1 MMKTRKKVV
10 RAVIKRRRTSSA
22 SSSNHYALGWGRPSV
37 LHAVVVIF
45 LEFFAWGLLTV
56 PVVNVMSQAFPQ
68 YTFLMN
74 GMIQGVKGI
83 LSFLSAPLVGALSD
97 VWGRKSWLL
106 VTVFCTCLPIPL
118 LKISA
123 WWYFAV
129 FSLSGVF
136 SVTFSVVFAYVAD
149 ITDDSDRTAAYG
161 MVTATFF
168 ASFIVSP
175 ALGAYI
181 AETYG
186 DVSVVLLSTAIA
198 LLDVVFILACVP
210 ESLPTRPKNWGAPIT
225 WEQADPFSTLRSG
238 VTDHHILQLGMIVLL
253 SYLPEAAQYSC
264 IFLYLRQVIGFT
276 ADEVATFI
284 AVIGVLSVIFQT
296 IVLAFLYNW
305 LGHKT
310 TIIIGLAFQ
319 ILQLIWFGLGL
330 SKWMMWTAGVLA
342 SASSICYPAISAYA
356 SQNSDAEQQGL
367 LQGILT
373 GIRGLSNGF
382 GPAVFGLLF
391 YFFHVELDE
400 SSVMDETDPALEE
413 DITKST
419 AMSMPGGPFLFG
431 ALLAFIALLITIS
444 LPDSHPSHK
453 KSNIKKK
460 TDSDIE
466 DGDSGYPAH
475 QDNTP
480 LLLQDSLA

>member
-1 MMKTRKKVV
+1 MYKSRKKVV
-10 RAVIKRRRTSSA
+10 RAVLKRRRSSSA
-22 SSSNHYALGWGRPSV
+22 SSSNQYANMGWGRPSV

-56 PVVNVMSQAFPQ
+56 PVVNVMARAFPS

-149 ITDDSDRTAAYG
+149 ITDDNDRTAAYG

-175 ALGAYI
+175 ALGSYV

-198 LLDVVFILACVP
+198 LLDVLFIVVCVP
-210 ESLPTRPKNWGAPIT
+210 ESLPTRPKTWGAPIT

-238 VTDHHILQLGMIVLL
+238 MGNHHILQLGLIILL

-264 IFLYLRQVIGFT
+264 MFLYLRQVINFS

-284 AVIGVLSVIFQT
+284 AVIGVLSVTFQT
-296 IVLAFLYNW
+296 LILAFLYNCV
-305 LGHKT
+305 GHKT
-310 TIIIGLAFQ
+310 TMVIGLAFQ
-319 ILQLIWFGLGL
+319 VLQLVWFGLGL
-330 SKWMMWTAGVLA
+330 SKWMMWCAGVLA
-342 SASSICYPAISAYA
+342 AASSITYPAISAYA
-356 SQNSDAEQQGL
+356 SQNADSEQQGL

-391 YFFHVELDE
+391 FFFHVELDE
-400 SSVMDETDPALEE
+400 TVLDESIPRVGEEE
-413 DITKST
+413 DLGRFTS
-419 AMSMPGGPFLFG
+419 MSLPGGPFLFG
-431 ALLAFIALLITIS
+431 ALLAFLALLITMS
-444 LPDSHPSHK
+444 LPDDAPHK
-453 KSNIKKK
+453 VDLKKK
-460 TDSDIE
+460 TDIDN
-466 DGDSGYPAH
+466 DSLESGFVN
-475 QDNTP
+475 QDLSP
-480 LLLQDSLA
+480 LLSDSIA

>member
-1 MMKTRKKVV
+1 MFKQKKRVV
-10 RAVIKRRRTSSA
+10 RAVLRRRNGSGSST
-22 SSSNHYALGWGRPSV
+22 YAGGWGKPSV
-37 LHAVVVIF
+37 LHAVIVIF

-56 PVVNVMSQAFPQ
+56 PVVNVMAQTFPK
-68 YTFLMN
+68 YTFLMT

-118 LKISA
+118 LKLSA

-149 ITDDSDRTAAYG
+149 ITDHNDRTAAYG

-186 DVSVVLLSTAIA
+186 DISVVLLSTCVA
-198 LLDVVFILACVP
+198 LLDVLFIVACVP

-225 WEQADPFSTLRSG
+225 WEQADPFQSLRSG
-238 VTDHHILQLGMIVLL
+238 VADHNILQLGLIILL

-264 IFLYLRQVIGFT
+264 IFLYLRQVINFS
-276 ADEVATFI
+276 ADDVATFI
-284 AVIGVLSVIFQT
+284 AVIGVLSVTAQT
-296 IVLAFLYNW
+296 LILAFLYNW
-305 LGHKT
+305 LGHKST
-310 TIIIGLAFQ
+310 MLIGLVFQ
-319 ILQLIWFGLGL
+319 VLQLAWFGLGM
-330 SKWMMWTAGVLA
+330 SKWMMWFAGVLA
-342 SASSICYPAISAYA
+342 SCSSITYPAISAYA
-356 SQNSDAEQQGL
+356 SQNCEPEQQGL

-391 YFFHVELDE
+391 YIFHVQLDE
-400 SSVMDETDPALEE
+400 
-413 DITKST
+413 T
-419 AMSMPGGPFLFG
+419 AMEDSAEPDADTSAYTSMSLPGGPFLFG
-431 ALLAFIALLITIS
+431 ALLAFVALLITLS
-444 LPDSHPSHK
+444 LPELKEKMSLSHH
-453 KSNIKKK
+453 KK
-460 TDSDIE
+460 TDEAELIARSDSSE
-466 DGDSGYPAH
+466 QGSFVN
-475 QDNTP
+475 QDLSP
-480 LLLQDSLA
+480 LLTAESAP

>member
-1 MMKTRKKVV
+1 MYKTRKKAV
-10 RAVIKRRRTSSA
+10 RAVLKKRRSSS
-22 SSSNHYALGWGRPSV
+22 SSSNSQYSLGWGRPSV
-37 LHAVVVIF
+37 LHAVIVIF

-56 PVVNVMSQAFPQ
+56 PVVNVMARAFPS

-74 GMIQGVKGI
+74 GLIQGVKGI

-118 LKISA
+118 LKISP

-149 ITDDSDRTAAYG
+149 ITDHSDRTAAYG

-198 LLDVVFILACVP
+198 LLDVLFIIVCVP
-210 ESLPTRPKNWGAPIT
+210 ESLPTRPKSWGAPIT
-225 WEQADPFSTLRSG
+225 WEQADPFSSLRSG
-238 VTDHHILQLGMIVLL
+238 VSDHHILQLGLIILL

-264 IFLYLRQVIGFT
+264 MFLYLRQVIGFS
-276 ADEVATFI
+276 ADDVATFI
-284 AVIGVLSVIFQT
+284 AVIGVLSVTFQT
-296 IVLAFLYNW
+296 LVLACLHTF

-310 TIIIGLAFQ
+310 TMVIGLAFQ
-319 ILQLIWFGLGL
+319 VLQLIWFGLGL
-330 SKWMMWTAGVLA
+330 SKWMMWFAGVLA
-342 SASSICYPAISAYA
+342 SASSITYPAISAYA
-356 SQNSDAEQQGL
+356 SQKADAEQQGL

-391 YFFHVELDE
+391 FFFHVELDE
-400 SSVMDETDPALEE
+400 RVVDENSSNITDPLLEPVRF
-413 DITKST
+413 TS
-419 AMSMPGGPFLFG
+419 SSLPGGPFLFG
-431 ALLAFIALLITIS
+431 ALLAFLALLVTLS
-444 LPDSHPSHK
+444 LPESAPLTKVD
-453 KSNIKKK
+453 IKKK
-460 TDSDIE
+460 TDIE
-466 DGDSGYPAH
+466 SGDLTEGFVN
-475 QDNTP
+475 QDLSP
-480 LLLQDSLA
+480 LLQEQ